1 MNHSPHYYSCTSIV
15 YSTSTVYLNVIILS
29 IALIRRYAKVIQNYY
44 LRFMGGF
51 DAAQMREIV
60 MVSVV
65 THYTVHGF
73 TVLTHVCPLAHDC
86 LS

>member
-1 MNHSPHYYSCTSIV
+1 MNHSPHYYSCTS
-15 YSTSTVYLNVIILS
+15 TMYLHVIILS

-73 TVLTHVCPLAHDC
+73 TVLTHVVVCVSSA
-86 LS
+86 